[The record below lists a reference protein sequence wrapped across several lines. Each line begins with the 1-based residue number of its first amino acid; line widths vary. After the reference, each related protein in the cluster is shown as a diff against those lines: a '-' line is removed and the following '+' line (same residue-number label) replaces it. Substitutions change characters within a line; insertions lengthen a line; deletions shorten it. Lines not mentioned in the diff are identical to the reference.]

1 MTAQTILPANTL
13 SSESYDVANSLMFDD
28 GSSPYL
34 TKTVSSGDDMTAF
47 TFSFWVKRSTLG
59 ATQRIISSDQT
70 DSKDMYIRFE
80 SNDQFGMYH
89 RRTDSENVIS
99 GFQTAAVFRDTSA
112 WYHFVINMDST
123 DSTEANRIKMY
134 VNGTRVTTF
143 AGTVHYPT
151 SGEYANFF
159 NTNEKT
165 DIGYYRTGTN
175 EYFDGYLAE
184 VVAIQGTAYQASDFG
199 EFDSASGIW
208 KPKDVSGLTFGTNGF
223 YHEFKQAGTSQ
234 NSSGLGADTS
244 GNDNHFAVSGLAA
257 TDQSTDTCTNN
268 FARLNPLNVPTSNR
282 PTFAEGNLKVTSG
295 TTGQAYMGS
304 STIGVSS
311 GKWYAE
317 MKVLVIDSMIA
328 GVSANVAE
336 DARDSSYPGAQDD
349 SAGILFSS
357 GNKYIDDNGTTHGD
371 AFTANDILMIALD
384 LDNNRVYFGRNG
396 NWFDGSG
403 NADESNPNSALALT
417 AAASTLDGFYF
428 FSVGDGG
435 GSAAAAAHWN
445 FGSPSY
451 AISSGNAD
459 GEGFGNFEYA
469 VPSGYLALCTKNL
482 AENG

>member
-13 SSESYDVANSLMFDD
+13 SGGYEVANSLRFNS
-28 GSSPYL
+28 GSSDYL

-59 ATQRIISSDQT
+59 TTQRIISSDHT

-123 DSTEANRIKMY
+123 ESTEADRIKMY

-159 NTNEKT
+159 NSSEKT

-175 EYFDGYLAE
+175 EHFDGYLAE

-199 EFDSASGIW
+199 EFDEDSPTIW

-244 GNDNHFAVSGLAA
+244 GNDNHFAVNNLTAV
-257 TDQSTDTCTNN
+257 DQSTDTCTNN
-268 FARLNPLNVPTSNR
+268 FATLNSLFPAGGTL
-282 PTFAEGNLKVTSG
+282 TFSEGNTSISAPNDG
-295 TTGQAYMGS
+295 NWKTTLATMAAQN
-304 STIGVSS
+304 
-311 GKWYAE
+311 GKWYMEFKSGGNYA
-317 MKVLVIDSMIA
+317 MVGVCDFNITSRGIDGDNFGTKTTI
-328 GVSANVAE
+328 SAYGYGYYNGDGTVRYE
-336 DARDSSYPGAQDD
+336 GGTELSYGDTY
-349 SAGILFSS
+349 
-357 GNKYIDDNGTTHGD
+357 GNGD
-371 AFTANDILMIALD
+371 IVGIALD
-384 LDNNRVYFGRNG
+384 CDNDKLYFSKNGTFQNSGDPTSGATGTNAVSLNTTAGRL
-396 NWFDGSG
+396 W
-403 NADESNPNSALALT
+403 
-417 AAASTLDGFYF
+417 GFA
-428 FSVGDGG
+428 FSIYQTNDRF
-435 GSAAAAAHWN
+435 AN
-445 FGSPSY
+445 FGSPAF

-459 GEGFGNFEYA
+459 ANGHGNFEYA
-469 VPSGYLALCTKNL
+469 VPSGYYAINTKNL
-482 AENG
+482 SQFG